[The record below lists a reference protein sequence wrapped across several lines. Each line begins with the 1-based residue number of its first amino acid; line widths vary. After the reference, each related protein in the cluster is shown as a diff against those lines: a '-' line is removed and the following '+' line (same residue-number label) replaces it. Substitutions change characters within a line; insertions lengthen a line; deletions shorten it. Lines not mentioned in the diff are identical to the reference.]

1 MRERSLP
8 KPLLDRGPM
17 PTAEADSQ
25 LRNKEGTM
33 ARKKRVDSKRILS
46 IILFFTV
53 CLLSGPALLAQ
64 DSISFTPSGPNVEE
78 AVAFTLTPPGR
89 ISGTVQWDFGDGSTA
104 SGGTTISHKY
114 LSTGSFVVKAT
125 VTVGGRPNTTQTKVA
140 VSEKRK
146 ISSTPSDPK
155 TGEKVAFQAKN
166 FLTSSIQWDFG
177 DRTTKTSGPNE
188 THAYTRP
195 GTFTVTATD
204 LRGTSCCPV
213 AILVTVKAA
222 EGGRT
227 TVPTPSVQ
235 FTIASVRVRFEDG
248 KDYVQVPKDFKPL
261 LSYADVKY
269 EGSGNLEAQWLLDG
283 KPFKSVSLSLASGKQ
298 QTIDSGADLPTE
310 APGAHEVT
318 LKITKPQVPFTPP
331 TVRYLVLL
339 EGAEVLV
346 SLDMNEA
353 RDKET
358 GGLIVI
364 DENRLVLSQGRD
376 YLFKGTI
383 KNMSGQ
389 PIPSILVFIMLD
401 GKNLDQKRL
410 TNLKP
415 GEARAFETSILNETG
430 VQKRLIFEA
439 FETSAKERLL
449 ARREFTVLGGGVQLP
464 RPPARAT
471 PAPEPPSA
479 PTITSLSP
487 ESVEA
492 GSGAIDPLT
501 VNGSGFD
508 PEAVVRVREAGVTGT
523 GTNYTPLS
531 VAPDR
536 ILVTIP
542 ESWTSEAKSLEIRVQ
557 NPDGSGGW
565 VNSDWFP
572 FQVKAKPEGITS
584 KAQAPPS
591 PRAKKVLAGGKEAPS
606 GPMPNPIIFSINPDS
621 VLEDSGRIAPLMI
634 NGDHFIREGMSTTI
648 RLRRVSAPSGGPPG
662 AGVVTPISVSPT
674 EVKVNVDSSWTNEGQ
689 LIEVRVLLRN
699 DAGDSIESNDVL
711 LRVMGKIVA
720 KEPPSGIKDIDIL
733 PPIIASVSPTAYI
746 RGAGTIEPLVIEGSS
761 FYHTPDVFHYQRVV
775 VLLRYPGGEK
785 AIFETPFD
793 LSLDSYP
800 GVSPSRIEC
809 SASIDQSLAH
819 KATSLEVQVRL
830 DVTTYTA
837 ATATHYYSNPVP
849 LTCLGTRA
857 TIATLSP
864 NRIDV
869 SISPPTISIFPPD
882 IPMFYG
888 MFYPDC
894 VISVRPEG
902 ENAQVLTP
910 VQCERCNK
918 LEEKPRIEFALPSQM
933 ASRAQDLEIKVGNPE
948 ISGGRIW
955 SNSLILPVG
964 EITSRLDIA
973 QCPGTEIT
981 TPSYF
986 LGNTEHKGFL
996 YGRPPYKVEFQ
1007 AIKKDQD
1014 ILGFEYAITE
1024 GANPPPDNPA
1034 NPVYKWL
1041 NSSAKSVDL
1050 RDQDFYDAEAPDEG
1064 RWSFWIRAVDIE
1076 GRRDPTPAVFPII
1089 IDRVVSFSVT
1099 FTKVRVDNDADP
1111 PGNPSE
1117 VRFHAGAGLDE
1128 GVPALREGCRG
1139 SSADFPREFETDQT
1153 CTHGAGKF
1161 KIGPNP
1167 VWVMGNGDSRDIQVY
1182 LNCQNILPEKIQ
1194 DRGWHLTIWG
1204 RECDDGPYYYE
1215 EQSLGET
1222 TINFSLRATSDDES
1236 PKGYFLF
1243 MEGLKYP
1250 FPTGEEVK
1258 FMKSIEGKDGAFTV
1272 WYTFRRED

>member
-1 MRERSLP
+1 MLRKNRVNLKGIFLIGLFLTAFLFLSP
-8 KPLLDRGPM
+8 PLF
-17 PTAEADSQ
+17 SQ
-25 LRNKEGTM
+25 G
-33 ARKKRVDSKRILS
+33 
-46 IILFFTV
+46 
-53 CLLSGPALLAQ
+53 
-64 DSISFTPSGPNVEE
+64 SISFSPSSPNVEE
-78 AVAFTLTPPGR
+78 PVSFTLTPPGR
-89 ISGTVQWDFGDGSTA
+89 FAGTVQWDFGDGSTA
-104 SGGTTISHKY
+104 SGGTTTSHKY

-125 VTVGGRPNTTQTKVA
+125 VTVGGRPNTAQTKVA
-140 VSEKRK
+140 VTEKRK
-146 ISSTPSDPK
+146 VSFMPAALKPGDTV
-155 TGEKVAFQAKN
+155 TFQAKD

-188 THAYTRP
+188 THAYTLP
-195 GTFTVTATD
+195 GTFKVTATD
-204 LRGTSCCPV
+204 LRGSSCCPV
-213 AILVTVKAA
+213 TVSVKIAA
-222 EGGRT
+222 DGGERPI
-227 TVPTPSVQ
+227 VPTPSVQ
-235 FTIASVRVRFEDG
+235 FNIASVRVRFEDG

-283 KPFKSVSLSLASGKQ
+283 KPFKSFSLSLAPEKER
-298 QTIDSGADLPTE
+298 TFDSGAPLPTE

-331 TVRYLVLL
+331 TVRYLVLAPAAQ
-339 EGAEVLV
+339 GLV
-346 SLDMNEA
+346 SLGLSEA
-353 RDKET
+353 RDKGT

-364 DENRLVLSQGRD
+364 DENRLALSQGRE
-376 YLFKGTI
+376 YLIKGTI
-383 KNMSGQ
+383 KNVSQ
-389 PIPSILVFIMLD
+389 ETIPSALVFIALA
-401 GKNLDQKRL
+401 GKNVDQKRF
-410 TNLKP
+410 TGLKP
-415 GEARAFETSILNETG
+415 GETRPFETSLLHDTSEQRVLRI
-430 VQKRLIFEA
+430 EA
-439 FETSAKERLL
+439 FETAAKERLL
-449 ARREFTVLGGGVQLP
+449 SRVEFVLGGGIQLP
-464 RPPARAT
+464 KPPARPV
-471 PAPEPPSA
+471 PAPEVPST
-479 PTITSLSP
+479 PTVSSLSP

-523 GTNYTPLS
+523 GINYTPIS
-531 VAPDR
+531 VAPDW
-536 ILVTIP
+536 ILVNIA

-572 FQVKAKPEGITS
+572 FQVKAKPQGTTP
-584 KAQAPPS
+584 KAQVPPS
-591 PRAKKVLAGGKEAPS
+591 SRAKKVLAGGKEAPPTPV
-606 GPMPNPIIFSINPDS
+606 PMPRISSISPDF
-621 VLEDSGRIAPLMI
+621 VIEDSGEIDPLI
-634 NGDHFIREGMSTTI
+634 ISGQNLAREGMTTMVKIKGSISGSGIITDSQGPLSVSSTEVRVKVADGWTKQSHMLEVCVYLYDDGGDTLESNWAL
-648 RLRRVSAPSGGPPG
+648 LRVTPRIAIKKLPPG
-662 AGVVTPISVSPT
+662 AKDNIDLLSP
-674 EVKVNVDSSWTNEGQ
+674 V
-689 LIEVRVLLRN
+689 
-699 DAGDSIESNDVL
+699 
-711 LRVMGKIVA
+711 
-720 KEPPSGIKDIDIL
+720 
-733 PPIIASVSPTAYI
+733 IASVSPTTYI
-746 RGAGTIEPLVIEGSS
+746 RGAGTIAPLVIEGSH
-761 FYHTPDVFHYQRVV
+761 FYHTLDVFHYQRVV

-864 NRIDV
+864 NRIDASV
-869 SISPPTISIFPPD
+869 SPSTISIFPPD

-888 MFYPDC
+888 MFHPDC
-894 VISVRPEG
+894 VVSVKPEG

-910 VQCERCNK
+910 VQCERCSK

-948 ISGGRIW
+948 ISGERIW

-973 QCPGTEIT
+973 QCPDTKIT

-996 YGRPPYKVEFQ
+996 YGRPPYKLEFQ
-1007 AIKKDQD
+1007 VIKKDQD

-1050 RDQDFYDAEAPDEG
+1050 RDQDFYDVEAPDEG

-1076 GRRDPTPAVFPII
+1076 GRRDPTPAAFPII